1 MPGLSWLYIIFIAV
15 LVILSA
21 FFSSTETAFA
31 SLNQFKIKVKAEA
44 GSKTAKLIL
53 KTYEKFDK
61 TLVMVLVGNNIVAVL
76 VSTLSATLFFMLFKD
91 LGISDTL
98 VSLISTAVMTI
109 IVYIFGDY
117 VPKLIANAI
126 PERVAYNN
134 IYVALFFYILL
145 YPLIVIFN
153 LITKLVNKIFKT
165 DEQVTLTEE
174 DFTNVVEDIEKKG
187 LIEDNESDIIVNS
200 LDFTDTAVAGQY
212 VDKVDQINGV
222 IKPHRVDL
230 PTATAAALGLVK
242 VDDTSIAV
250 NAAGVIS
257 VKAVSTDLL
266 TQGTDELILDG
277 GHA

>member
-1 MPGLSWLYIIFIAV
+1 MISYFKN
-15 LVILSA
+15 
-21 FFSSTETAFA
+21 FFSVFVSSADAKDISVLDGITAE
-31 SLNQFKIKVKAEA
+31 KVAKWDAADTAIGDAVEA
-44 GSKTAKLIL
+44 G
-53 KTYEKFDK
+53 
-61 TLVMVLVGNNIVAVL
+61 VA
-76 VSTLSATLFFMLFKD
+76 A
-91 LGISDTL
+91 
-98 VSLISTAVMTI
+98 
-109 IVYIFGDY
+109 
-117 VPKLIANAI
+117 
-126 PERVAYNN
+126 
-134 IYVALFFYILL
+134 
-145 YPLIVIFN
+145 
-153 LITKLVNKIFKT
+153 
-165 DEQVTLTEE
+165 
-174 DFTNVVEDIEKKG
+174 
-187 LIEDNESDIIVNS
+187 